1 MSKKSKDDK
10 RKNKLTDGES
20 PTSDYCSQNGTG
32 IGGSHFNIIDDFI
45 GSEEN
50 YLNAFCNILMQV
62 IFKLS
67 FQTFQGFFNKINLKF
82 NMQYLHQSRRRPNF
96 FDSLK
101 ILLVQKVE

>member
-62 IFKLS
+62 NLVNLQFFKENHNVILK
-67 FQTFQGFFNKINLKF
+67 FIKNKIGLKYCF
-82 NMQYLHQSRRRPNF
+82 NMQYLH
-96 FDSLK
+96 
-101 ILLVQKVE
+101 